1 MYYIVVKRGD
11 FGTYDLLHKSF
22 GQKTPLLW
30 DRRRNDRRDSSAAA
44 TTVPEER
51 RRSERRTSN
60 PPSWAAL
67 NFVVFRRAS

>member
-11 FGTYDLLHKSF
+11 FNTYDLLHKSF

-30 DRRRNDRRDSSAAA
+30 DRRR
-44 TTVPEER
+44 TER
-51 RRSERRTSN
+51 RAEAGPVTDERRHSERRTPN

-67 NFVVFRRAS
+67 NFVVFRRGL